1 MGGRNSRRHSTK
13 GFSKNVEVAL
23 TSHQMLE
30 VLSFC
35 DRGRV

>member
-1 MGGRNSRRHSTK
+1 MA
-13 GFSKNVEVAL
+13 E

-35 DRGRV
+35 DWERAEPPVIHTDKALT

>member
-1 MGGRNSRRHSTK
+1 MA
-13 GFSKNVEVAL
+13 E

-35 DRGRV
+35 DWKRAEPPVIHTDKALT